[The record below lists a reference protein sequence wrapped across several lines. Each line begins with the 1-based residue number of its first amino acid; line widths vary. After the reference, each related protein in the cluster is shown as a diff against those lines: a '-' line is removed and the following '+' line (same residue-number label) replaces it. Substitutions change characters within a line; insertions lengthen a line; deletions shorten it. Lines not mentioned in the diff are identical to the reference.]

1 MAEPSFETARR
12 IGGDLPVSRL
22 GYGAMRPSGQPG
34 AAEAAK
40 RSCAPS
46 QMALAWLLA
55 LSPII
60 VPIPGTHSIAH
71 LEENVGALR
80 VSLTP
85 AEAASLQEPA
95 RGRGQRGSDRMIVD
109 DFRSDTVTR
118 PGEGMRAA
126 MAAAEVGDAVYDDC
140 PTTKRLEAM
149 AAERLGKEAALFF
162 PTGTQANLAGLM
174 AHCGRG
180 EEYLVGQMAHTYRLE
195 GGGAAVLGSIQPQPL
210 PNELDG
216 TIALDAIVNAI
227 KPNDFHFA
235 ITRLLA
241 LENTFNGLV
250 LPDAYL
256 EAATQL
262 ARSHGL
268 ATHVDGARL
277 MNAASASGRDAAWIA
292 AQFDTVSLCLSKG
305 LGAPVGSV
313 LVGPKDFVEKAR
325 RIRKM
330 LGGGM
335 RQTGV
340 LAAAAIYALEHNVTR
355 LSEDHRRAA
364 ALAEVLAR
372 FPDLGAGPSRTNMVF
387 MTPKVLDT
395 DAFAAFLRSRGIA
408 VGGRYGTLRWVTHLD
423 VDDASVERVAE
434 ACEIFFDRH
443 TAPAGLK
450 AHA

>member
-1 MAEPSFETARR
+1 
-12 IGGDLPVSRL
+12 
-22 GYGAMRPSGQPG
+22 
-34 AAEAAK
+34 
-40 RSCAPS
+40 
-46 QMALAWLLA
+46 
-55 LSPII
+55 
-60 VPIPGTHSIAH
+60 
-71 LEENVGALR
+71 
-80 VSLTP
+80 
-85 AEAASLQEPA
+85 
-95 RGRGQRGSDRMIVD
+95 MIVD

-118 PGEGMRAA
+118 PGAGMRAA

-140 PTTKRLEAM
+140 PTTRRLEAM

-180 EEYLVGQMAHTYRLE
+180 EEYLVGQLAHTYRLE

-210 PNELDG
+210 PNEPDG
-216 TIALDAIVNAI
+216 TIALDAIRNAI

-241 LENTFNGLV
+241 LENTFNGIV

-256 EAATQL
+256 QAATQL
-262 ARSHGL
+262 ARSYGL

-292 AQFDTVSLCLSKG
+292 GQFDTVSLCLSKG

-313 LVGPKDFVEKAR
+313 LAGPKDFIEKAR

-340 LAAAAIYALEHNVTR
+340 LAAAAIYALEHNVDR

-364 ALAEVLAR
+364 ALAEVLMR
-372 FPDLGAGPSRTNMVF
+372 FPELGAGPARTNMVF
-387 MTPKVLDT
+387 MEPKGV
-395 DAFAAFLRSRGIA
+395 DAGDFAAFLKNRGIA
-408 VGGRYGTLRWVTHLD
+408 VSGRYGTLRWVTHLD
-423 VDDASVERVAE
+423 VDDAAVERVAE
-434 ACEIFFDRH
+434 ACETFFDKS
-443 TAPAGLK
+443 TAQAGLR

>member
-1 MAEPSFETARR
+1 
-12 IGGDLPVSRL
+12 
-22 GYGAMRPSGQPG
+22 
-34 AAEAAK
+34 
-40 RSCAPS
+40 
-46 QMALAWLLA
+46 
-55 LSPII
+55 
-60 VPIPGTHSIAH
+60 
-71 LEENVGALR
+71 
-80 VSLTP
+80 
-85 AEAASLQEPA
+85 
-95 RGRGQRGSDRMIVD
+95 MIVD

-118 PGEGMRAA
+118 PDKGMRAA

-140 PTTKRLEAM
+140 PTTKHLEAM
-149 AAERLGKEAALFF
+149 TAERLGKEAALFF

-210 PNELDG
+210 PNEPDG
-216 TIALDAIVNAI
+216 TIALDAISNAI

-235 ITRLLA
+235 VTRLLA

-256 EAATQL
+256 QAATEL
-262 ARSHGL
+262 ARSRGL
-268 ATHVDGARL
+268 ATHLDGARL
-277 MNAASASGRDAAWIA
+277 MNAVAASGRDAAWIA
-292 AQFDTVSLCLSKG
+292 AQFDTVSMCLSKG
-305 LGAPVGSV
+305 LGAPVGSI
-313 LVGPKDFVEKAR
+313 LVGPRDFIEKAR

-364 ALAEVLAR
+364 GLAKVLAR

-387 MTPKVLDT
+387 MTPKGLDT
-395 DAFAAFLRSRGIA
+395 NAFAAFLRSRGIA
-408 VGGRYGTLRWVTHLD
+408 VSGRYGTLRWVTHLD

-434 ACEIFFDRH
+434 ACEIFFNRQK
-443 TAPAGLK
+443 APAGLK

>member
-1 MAEPSFETARR
+1 
-12 IGGDLPVSRL
+12 
-22 GYGAMRPSGQPG
+22 
-34 AAEAAK
+34 
-40 RSCAPS
+40 
-46 QMALAWLLA
+46 
-55 LSPII
+55 
-60 VPIPGTHSIAH
+60 
-71 LEENVGALR
+71 
-80 VSLTP
+80 
-85 AEAASLQEPA
+85 
-95 RGRGQRGSDRMIVD
+95 MIVD

-118 PGEGMRAA
+118 PNEGMRAA
-126 MAAAEVGDAVYDDC
+126 MAKADVGDAVYDDC
-140 PTTKRLEAM
+140 PTTTRLEAM

-180 EEYLVGQMAHTYRLE
+180 DEYLVGQMAHTYRLE

-210 PNELDG
+210 PNEPDG
-216 TIALDAIVNAI
+216 TIALDAILNAI

-256 EAATQL
+256 QAATQL

-268 ATHVDGARL
+268 ATHADGARL

-292 AQFDTVSLCLSKG
+292 AQFDTVSMCFSKG

-313 LVGPKDFVEKAR
+313 LVGPKDLIEKAR

-355 LSEDHRRAA
+355 LSEDHQRAA
-364 ALAEVLAR
+364 GLAKVLAR

-387 MTPKVLDT
+387 MTPKGLDT
-395 DAFAAFLRSRGIA
+395 SAFAAFLRSRGIA
-408 VGGRYGTLRWVTHLD
+408 VSGRYGTLRWVTHLD

-434 ACEIFFDRH
+434 ACEIFFNRQK
-443 TAPAGLK
+443 ASAGLK

>member
-1 MAEPSFETARR
+1 
-12 IGGDLPVSRL
+12 
-22 GYGAMRPSGQPG
+22 
-34 AAEAAK
+34 
-40 RSCAPS
+40 
-46 QMALAWLLA
+46 
-55 LSPII
+55 
-60 VPIPGTHSIAH
+60 
-71 LEENVGALR
+71 
-80 VSLTP
+80 
-85 AEAASLQEPA
+85 
-95 RGRGQRGSDRMIVD
+95 MIVD

-126 MAAAEVGDAVYDDC
+126 MASADVGDAVYDDC

-210 PNELDG
+210 PNEPDG
-216 TIALDAIVNAI
+216 TIALDAIASAI

-235 ITRLLA
+235 MTRLLA
-241 LENTFNGLV
+241 LENTFNGHV
-250 LPDAYL
+250 LPDTYL

-262 ARSHGL
+262 ARSSGL
-268 ATHVDGARL
+268 ATHLDGARL
-277 MNAASASGRDAAWIA
+277 MNAASASNRDAAWIA

-313 LVGPKDFVEKAR
+313 LVGPKDFIEKAR

-355 LSEDHRRAA
+355 LSEDHRRGA

-372 FPDLGAGPSRTNMVF
+372 FPDLGASPAHTNMVF
-387 MTPKVLDT
+387 MTPKGVDT
-395 DAFAAFLRSRGIA
+395 SAFAAFLRDRGIA
-408 VGGRYGTLRWVTHLD
+408 VSGRYGTLRWVTHLD

-434 ACEIFFDRH
+434 ACEIFFDRQA
-443 TAPAGLK
+443 APAGLR
-450 AHA
+450 AQA

>member
-1 MAEPSFETARR
+1 M
-12 IGGDLPVSRL
+12 L
-22 GYGAMRPSGQPG
+22 
-34 AAEAAK
+34 
-40 RSCAPS
+40 
-46 QMALAWLLA
+46 
-55 LSPII
+55 
-60 VPIPGTHSIAH
+60 
-71 LEENVGALR
+71 
-80 VSLTP
+80 
-85 AEAASLQEPA
+85 
-95 RGRGQRGSDRMIVD
+95 VD

-118 PGEGMRAA
+118 PDKGMRAA

-149 AAERLGKEAALFF
+149 TAERLGKEAALFF

-210 PNELDG
+210 PNEPDG
-216 TIALDAIVNAI
+216 TIALEAIANAI

-256 EAATQL
+256 EAATGL
-262 ARSHGL
+262 ARSRGL
-268 ATHVDGARL
+268 ATHLDGARL
-277 MNAASASGRDAAWIA
+277 MNAAAASNRDAAWIA
-292 AQFDTVSLCLSKG
+292 GQFDTVSLCLSKG
-305 LGAPVGSV
+305 LGAPIGSI
-313 LVGPKDFVEKAR
+313 LVGPKEFIEKAR

-340 LAAAAIYALEHNVTR
+340 IAAAAIYALEHNVTR

-364 ALAEVLAR
+364 DLAAVLAH
-372 FPDLGAGPSRTNMVF
+372 FPDLGAGSARTNMVF
-387 MTPKVLDT
+387 MTPKGLDVG
-395 DAFAAFLRSRGIA
+395 AFVEFLRSRGIA
-408 VGGRYGTLRWVTHLD
+408 VSGRYGTLRWVTHLD
-423 VDDASVERVAE
+423 VDDESVGRVAE
-434 ACEIFFDRH
+434 ACELFFDR
-443 TAPAGLK
+443 LK
-450 AHA
+450 LTSDSRLHA